1 MKRGLEQAKKDNY
14 DLGFDNAKRFADR
27 VIRKARQAGY
37 LVGWEVALNVI
48 NLLLNSLYRDL
59 SRVPL
64 PEDLPVEKEPLGGQV
79 GAKEDS
85 PNFRELLEEIE
96 AHTSNADVVDVEN
109 PSPPGTIQPPVASVG
124 SEAIEATLN
133 HAFFCHRAEPQCLSG
148 VDYKLY
154 FSFLFSSYFFFLYSS
169 NLFNRTICHLIY
181 LHVV

>member
-14 DLGFDNAKRFADR
+14 DLGFDNAKRSADR

-37 LVGWEVALNVI
+37 LEGWEVALNVI

-109 PSPPGTIQPPVASVG
+109 PSPPGTIQPPVAWSG
-124 SEAIEATLN
+124 QKPSRPPLIML
-133 HAFFCHRAEPQCLSG
+133 FFVTEQSPNA
-148 VDYKLY
+148 
-154 FSFLFSSYFFFLYSS
+154 
-169 NLFNRTICHLIY
+169 
-181 LHVV
+181 